1 LVRVVVFVMP
11 LVVEVAHEL
20 RGSVLDGQVVAV
32 HQLTYRLSQGPVWK
46 VIVGARVY
54 VCSHAYRR
62 LPGVPLVGL
71 FSTRTGSRELR
82 SGPRS
87 DRASYTLTG
96 GGPIG
101 LSSPSAAI
109 KPLASRSLG
118 VGTPSAVLVT
128 PAVRDDAFGKPAG
141 TVSSPERIRNK
152 RIVPV
157 RGAKDGEGIQHLVGA
172 TDQGKSYALAPNEL
186 NDSELAGPA
195 FSPTAACC
203 SPASNRR
210 ATSSRSLVLGAA
222 QQRPQLM

>member
-1 LVRVVVFVMP
+1 MP

-109 KPLASRSLG
+109 KPLASGSLG

-152 RIVPV
+152 RIAPV
-157 RGAKDGEGIQHLVGA
+157 RGAEDARASSTLLVRRTRANPARLRPTNSTTASWQVRRSVRRQRAVRQH
-172 TDQGKSYALAPNEL
+172 PI
-186 NDSELAGPA
+186 AGLRPRDHW
-195 FSPTAACC
+195 SLGP
-203 SPASNRR
+203 PSNARN
-210 ATSSRSLVLGAA
+210 
-222 QQRPQLM
+222 

>member
-1 LVRVVVFVMP
+1 MP

-109 KPLASRSLG
+109 KPLASGSLG

-157 RGAKDGEGIQHLVGA
+157 RGAEDARASSTLLVRQ
-172 TDQGKSYALAPNEL
+172 TQGKSYALAPNEL
-186 NDSELAGPA
+186 NDSELEGPA

-203 SPASNRR
+203 SPASDRP